1 MTVRD
6 HLVSIATIVLLSHAA
21 LAQFEPP
28 EQAPAPDV
36 NSALGALNTLPP
48 EYQNFVVKVSSD
60 NGTPDPPQWYILAYR
75 GNPQEGL
82 FSIIVANGE
91 IVQEKP
97 SFNVGELFKVP
108 NPIAIERI
116 TIDSRS
122 AFDIAAQF
130 AAANDR
136 HSQKCQLCLAAN
148 RSGRHA
154 GVEDMVLWSRGQLFR
169 IHRNLRH
176 EWGCHFNRRAA
187 SRAVSCE
194 CQHFVLSI
202 ESGR

>member
-28 EQAPAPDV
+28 EQAPPAPDV

-48 EYQNFVVKVSSD
+48 EYQNFVVKVSAD

-130 AAANDR
+130 AAAND
-136 HSQKCQLCLAAN
+136 HTLKSVSYVLQQTGPDATPVWKIWCY
-148 RSGRHA
+148 GRGGNYFGYIEISA
-154 GVEDMVLWSRGQLFR
+154 TNGAVISTDGLP
-169 IHRNLRH
+169 
-176 EWGCHFNRRAA
+176 RAP
-187 SRAVSCE
+187 
-194 CQHFVLSI
+194 
-202 ESGR
+202 